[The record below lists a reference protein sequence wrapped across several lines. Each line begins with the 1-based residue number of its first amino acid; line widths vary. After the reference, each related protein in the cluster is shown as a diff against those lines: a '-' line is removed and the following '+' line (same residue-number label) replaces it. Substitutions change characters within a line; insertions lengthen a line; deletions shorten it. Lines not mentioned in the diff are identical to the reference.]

1 MPTFTFTS
9 PEGKTYDVTGPE
21 GSTAQQAFAILQQQ
35 LASSRQP
42 ARDNSI
48 PSYDDVNK
56 KQVAA
61 EKEPSLLDQAI
72 GAGEAGLGVL
82 TSIPAAIPGGIAALS
97 SILTNGKFGT
107 QEGVR
112 EAENRFADVANQ
124 YTYEP
129 KTKVG
134 KQYAEN
140 IARAIDESGIVGV
153 PQMELAR
160 LAETAAPAAAA
171 ARSAIAA
178 RLAKSAI
185 PVAQAAEEAAA
196 AAPAINYDVPAFVR
210 NPKKVVA
217 PEPVPVPTLPEV
229 SAEASL
235 ADKSPLDLHME
246 NVAANSRYGTLIP
259 DENLQIPAASE
270 NPALKSPLDRYIESN
285 VEPGGIEIPAASAA
299 RPELS
304 PLDAYIA
311 EQNGPLFKGEIPQ
324 TSAAKLSPLEE
335 YILSGKADSEISPE
349 RFDSFLREN
358 NAASAIEKSPLDKYL
373 SGERLAADE
382 SSQLAQAELQA
393 APALE
398 QPRPRAAAAK
408 VEEVAPVENIAEA
421 ASKEPNPILDRPLSI
436 MSKRAGD
443 VLSDAEKAERANILQ
458 RIGMTQARQSAI
470 AGDPLEGAIQAQ
482 MSKFLDHP
490 AGVAAKEMFDTER
503 KTLQNY
509 AQRIVNQTGGTLG
522 MDEATRNARGQVV
535 ATPFDGLRKY
545 FDQAI
550 DNLYKEADQRSGG
563 MPSTEL
569 NGLHDLLGTQSVF
582 AGKPENG
589 ALRRGLKAYMREQE
603 IMDKDGT
610 LNAVT
615 PQQAEGM
622 KQYLNGQWS
631 PGTSGLIGK
640 IKDAIDNDVFA
651 SAGEDVYAQ
660 ARQMYA
666 SKKATLDN
674 PSGISKLFE
683 YDPKTPINR
692 ATPFEKIPDEIT
704 KLPTDQFEHVL
715 DVLKKIVDPTY
726 QTPKQLVNQAYE
738 AMNEIKAHMLNKL
751 LDIGSQ
757 HKGQWNV
764 NGVTQFLKANNAKFR
779 MLFTDQ
785 ELAQILDLND
795 AGHILAVDANYPGA
809 AAQRQIAMKRGLLPN
824 VVGKGM
830 AGLGGLAGSFGGPM
844 GATAGAAVGSAAGE
858 KLAASMAGN
867 SALKHFNSGIVDLSN
882 TSAPTMSAVERLK
895 NSTAASILRDAVQA
909 VEESGIVSSVQV
921 PALAPYV
928 APAEVGII
936 NAGRNK

>member
-1 MPTFTFTS
+1 MPIARFQMPDGRIARFEVPDGTT
-9 PEGKTYDVTGPE
+9 PEQAQSMMLSYFSQANQP
-21 GSTAQQAFAILQQQ
+21 ST
-35 LASSRQP
+35 

-48 PSYDDVNK
+48 PSYDDVK
-56 KQVAA
+56 KKPVAA
-61 EKEPSLLDQAI
+61 EKEPSFLDKAI

-82 TSIPAAIPGGIAALS
+82 SSIPAAIPGGIAALS

-107 QEGVR
+107 QEGVK

-129 KTKVG
+129 KTTAG

-160 LAETAAPAAAA
+160 LAEAAAPAAAS

-178 RLAKSAI
+178 RKAPI
-185 PVAQAAEEAAA
+185 PVSAVAEQA

-210 NPKKVVA
+210 NPKKPV
-217 PEPVPVPTLPEV
+217 PKTEPLPVPTLPEV
-229 SAEASL
+229 SAEAAL

-259 DENLQIPAASE
+259 DENLQLPAASE
-270 NPALKSPLDRYIESN
+270 NAALKSPLDQYLERQ
-285 VEPGGIEIPAASAA
+285 VEPGAIEIPAASAA

-324 TSAAKLSPLEE
+324 ASAAKLSPLEE
-335 YILSGKADSEISPE
+335 YMLSGKADRDISPE
-349 RFDSFLREN
+349 RFDLFLREN
-358 NAASAIEKSPLDKYL
+358 NAAPAIEKSPLDKYL
-373 SGERLAADE
+373 SGEKLATDE
-382 SSQLAQAELQA
+382 ANQVAQADLQA

-398 QPRPRAAAAK
+398 KTSPKAVAAK
-408 VEEVAPVENIAEA
+408 VEEVAPVESIVEA
-421 ASKEPNPILDRPLSI
+421 APKEPNPILDRPLSI
-436 MSKRAGD
+436 MAKRAGD
-443 VLSDAEKAERANILQ
+443 VLSDGEKAERANVLQ
-458 RIGMTQARQSAI
+458 RIGMNQARQSAI
-470 AGDPLEGAIQAQ
+470 SGNSLEGAIQAQ
-482 MSKFLDHP
+482 MSKFLEHP

-509 AQRIVNQTGGTLG
+509 AQRIVNQTGGSLG
-522 MDEATRNARGQVV
+522 MDEAAQNARGQVV

-550 DNLYKEADQRSGG
+550 DNLYKQADERSGG

-569 NGLHDLLGTQSVF
+569 NGLHDLLGTQSAF
-582 AGKPENG
+582 AGKSENG
-589 ALRRGLKAYMREQE
+589 ALRRGLKAYMREQG
-603 IMDKDGT
+603 IMDKDGS
-610 LNAVT
+610 LSAVT
-615 PQQAEGM
+615 PQQAEGI

-631 PGTSGLIGK
+631 PSTSGLIGK
-640 IKDAIDNDVFA
+640 IKDVIDNDVFS
-651 SAGEDVYAQ
+651 SAGEDIYAQ
-660 ARQMYA
+660 ARQMYS
-666 SKKATLDN
+666 SKKATLDD

-692 ATPFEKIPDEIT
+692 TTPFEKIPDTIT
-704 KLPTDQFEHVL
+704 RLPTAQFGHVL
-715 DVLKKIVDPTY
+715 DVLKKIVDPAY
-726 QTPKQLVNQAYE
+726 QTPEQLVNQARE
-738 AMNEIKAHMLNKL
+738 AVNEIKAHMLNKL

-757 HKGQWNV
+757 YKGQWNS
-764 NGVTQFLKANNAKFR
+764 NGVTQYIKSNTSKFR
-779 MLFTDQ
+779 MLFSDQ
-785 ELAQILDLND
+785 ELSQILDLND
-795 AGHILAVDANYPGA
+795 AGHILAVDASYPGA
-809 AAQRQIAMKRGLLPN
+809 AAQTQIAMKRGLLPN
-824 VVGKGM
+824 FIGKGM

-844 GATAGAAVGSAAGE
+844 GATAGAAIGSAAGE
-858 KLAASMAGN
+858 KLASTMAGN

-882 TSAPTMSAVERLK
+882 TSAPTMSAVEKLK

-909 VEESGIVSSVQV
+909 VEESGIVSSAQV

-936 NAGRNK
+936 NAGRNR